1 MQSPSSRSCSSG
13 PNLRAA
19 IRRAASGGQPPEALP
34 ECYRDAAS
42 QSLCHYSRW
51 SQTLLVSH
59 HHHDADFKSS
69 SPNLFFLPICQSQ
82 EQSLNFSNQS
92 LILRH

>member
-19 IRRAASGGQPPEALP
+19 IRRAASGGQPPEDLP

-42 QSLCHYSRW
+42 LSLCHELRW

-59 HHHDADFKSS
+59 HQHGANFEPSVPGS
-69 SPNLFFLPICQSQ
+69 LFPHLPVTRAVT
-82 EQSLNFSNQS
+82 EL
-92 LILRH
+92 